1 MEDTIRVALARWRD
15 RQPNMASEA
24 FRNGLADEIAILLRE
39 KGSYIVFTDSEIEE
53 QNARATWVCSIC
65 GENTADVDYDYIGSG
80 TNHLGCE
87 LKSQEDI
94 DEYIEDI
101 DEQAYAQGR
110 GSSHRVVDD
119 AGVDIETGKYV
130 GDGKIPTTEDDGRDL
145 NFIHGSEEI
154 DGMYTDDEVKGWEE
168 AVGYKEPELK
178 FDTITEELY
187 TDEPHEELPF
197 REKNWLQKKHEDKVF
212 GHDQG
217 GSYTISAG
225 EEVDGM
231 YFDDEVKEWEEA
243 VGYKEPVQ
251 TLDDGG
257 GITYRDKVDLQKQI
271 YTEMTSDGLPEGGD
285 AQAVLE
291 SHKLAD
297 EIVDNQ
303 KGKWIYESPD
313 GGKTVFRRPFSD
325 YDPKN
330 KEEIDWET
338 KEPTGR
344 KFTEYNNGNW
354 RSETPYYD
362 AAHNINNEKGH
373 EE

>member
-1 MEDTIRVALARWRD
+1 MKQIIKNVLDDMSESQINLGSETARKTISSLISAALKT
-15 RQPNMASEA
+15 
-24 FRNGLADEIAILLRE
+24 
-39 KGSYIVFTDSEIEE
+39 KGCYTEYDDSEIEE

-65 GENTADVDYDYIGSG
+65 GENTADVDYDYLGSG

-87 LKSQEDI
+87 LKSQEEI

-110 GSSHRVVDD
+110 KSSVDEKD
-119 AGVDIETGKYV
+119 DSDFYTGPESKPV
-130 GDGKIPTTEDDGRDL
+130 QTLDDG
-145 NFIHGSEEI
+145 G
-154 DGMYTDDEVKGWEE
+154 G
-168 AVGYKEPELK
+168 
-178 FDTITEELY
+178 ITY
-187 TDEPHEELPF
+187 

-217 GSYTISAG
+217 GNYIIPAG

-231 YFDDEVKEWEEA
+231 YFDDEVEGWEKAVEDIPEGLKRAKELSQEA
-243 VGYKEPVQ
+243 LKE
-251 TLDDGG
+251 G
-257 GITYRDKVDLQKQI
+257 LQKQA
-271 YTEMTSDGLPEGGD
+271 YMEMTSDGLPEGGD

-297 EIVDNQ
+297 EIVDN
-303 KGKWIYESPD
+303 KDEKWIYESPD

-354 RSETPYYD
+354 S
-362 AAHNINNEKGH
+362 NEDEG
-373 EE
+373 

>member
-1 MEDTIRVALARWRD
+1 MKQIIKDVLDDMSNSQVNLGSSAARKMVSTLISTALE
-15 RQPNMASEA
+15 S
-24 FRNGLADEIAILLRE
+24 
-39 KGSYIVFTDSEIEE
+39 KGCYTEYDDSEIEE

-110 GSSHRVVDD
+110 GSSK
-119 AGVDIETGKYV
+119 T
-130 GDGKIPTTEDDGRDL
+130 
-145 NFIHGSEEI
+145 
-154 DGMYTDDEVKGWEE
+154 
-168 AVGYKEPELK
+168 
-178 FDTITEELY
+178 
-187 TDEPHEELPF
+187 
-197 REKNWLQKKHEDKVF
+197 
-212 GHDQG
+212 
-217 GSYTISAG
+217 
-225 EEVDGM
+225 
-231 YFDDEVKEWEEA
+231 
-243 VGYKEPVQ
+243 VQ

-257 GITYRDKVDLQKQI
+257 GITYREKNWLQKKHENKVFGGDTGTDADFGHDMGGSYESTDTMTGTDAIQKQI
-271 YTEMTSDGLPEGGD
+271 YNEMTSDGLPEGGD

-297 EIVDNQ
+297 EIVDN
-303 KGKWIYESPD
+303 KDEKWIYESPD

-330 KEEIDWET
+330 KEEINWET

-344 KFTEYNNGNW
+344 KFTEYNGGKW
-354 RSETPYYD
+354 
-362 AAHNINNEKGH
+362 NE
-373 EE
+373 

>member
-1 MEDTIRVALARWRD
+1 MKQIIKDVLEDMSNSQVNLASDAARETVSSLISAALKT
-15 RQPNMASEA
+15 
-24 FRNGLADEIAILLRE
+24 
-39 KGSYIVFTDSEIEE
+39 KGTYTEYDDSEIEE
-53 QNARATWVCSIC
+53 QEARETWVCEIC
-65 GENTADVDYDYIGSG
+65 GENTFEVDYDYLGSG

-101 DEQAYAQGR
+101 DEQAHAQGR

-130 GDGKIPTTEDDGRDL
+130 GDSGVR
-145 NFIHGSEEI
+145 
-154 DGMYTDDEVKGWEE
+154 
-168 AVGYKEPELK
+168 
-178 FDTITEELY
+178 
-187 TDEPHEELPF
+187 
-197 REKNWLQKKHEDKVF
+197 REKNWLQKKHENKVF
-212 GHDQG
+212 GGDTGTDADFGHETDDSDIPEGLRRAKELSQQPL
-217 GSYTISAG
+217 
-225 EEVDGM
+225 EEG
-231 YFDDEVKEWEEA
+231 
-243 VGYKEPVQ
+243 
-251 TLDDGG
+251 
-257 GITYRDKVDLQKQI
+257 LQKQI
-271 YTEMTSDGLPEGGD
+271 YNEMTSDGLPEGGD
-285 AQAVLE
+285 TQAVLE

-325 YDPKN
+325 YDPEN

-354 RSETPYYD
+354 RSKDE
-362 AAHNINNEKGH
+362 G
-373 EE
+373 

>member
-1 MEDTIRVALARWRD
+1 MKQIIRDVLD
-15 RQPNMASEA
+15 DMSNNQINLASETA
-24 FRNGLADEIAILLRE
+24 RE
-39 KGSYIVFTDSEIEE
+39 TVSSLISAALKTKGCYTEYDDSEIEE

-65 GENTADVDYDYIGSG
+65 GENTADVDYDYLGSG

-87 LKSQEDI
+87 MKNW
-94 DEYIEDI
+94 DEIKNHVNEK
-101 DEQAYAQGR
+101 
-110 GSSHRVVDD
+110 DD
-119 AGVDIETGKYV
+119 SDSYTG
-130 GDGKIPTTEDDGRDL
+130 P
-145 NFIHGSEEI
+145 
-154 DGMYTDDEVKGWEE
+154 
-168 AVGYKEPELK
+168 EPELK

-212 GHDQG
+212 GN
-217 GSYTISAG
+217 
-225 EEVDGM
+225 V
-231 YFDDEVKEWEEA
+231 
-243 VGYKEPVQ
+243 
-251 TLDDGG
+251 
-257 GITYRDKVDLQKQI
+257 QKQI
-271 YTEMTSDGLPEGGD
+271 YNEMTSDGLPEGGD

-313 GGKTVFRRPFSD
+313 GGETVFRRPFSD

-354 RSETPYYD
+354 RSED
-362 AAHNINNEKGH
+362 EG
-373 EE
+373 

>member
-1 MEDTIRVALARWRD
+1 MRPNIDGIVIIED
-15 RQPNMASEA
+15 
-24 FRNGLADEIAILLRE
+24 
-39 KGSYIVFTDSEIEE
+39 

-65 GENTADVDYDYIGSG
+65 GENTFEVDSDYVGSG

-110 GSSHRVVDD
+110 KSSY
-119 AGVDIETGKYV
+119 IQ
-130 GDGKIPTTEDDGRDL
+130 
-145 NFIHGSEEI
+145 GSEEI
-154 DGMYTDDEVKGWEE
+154 DGMYTDEEVKGWEE
-168 AVGYKEPELK
+168 AVGYKEDDTQKGLK
-178 FDTITEELY
+178 RAEELS
-187 TDEPHEELPF
+187 
-197 REKNWLQKKHEDKVF
+197 REAL
-212 GHDQG
+212 
-217 GSYTISAG
+217 
-225 EEVDGM
+225 
-231 YFDDEVKEWEEA
+231 KE
-243 VGYKEPVQ
+243 
-251 TLDDGG
+251 
-257 GITYRDKVDLQKQI
+257 GIQKQA
-271 YTEMTSDGLPEGGD
+271 YMEMTSDGLPVGGD

-303 KGKWIYESPD
+303 KEKWIYESPD
-313 GGKTVFRRPFSD
+313 GGKTVFRRPFAD
-325 YDPKN
+325 YDMKN

>member
-1 MEDTIRVALARWRD
+1 MKQIIKDVLNDMSDSQINLASDTARETVSSLISAALKT
-15 RQPNMASEA
+15 
-24 FRNGLADEIAILLRE
+24 
-39 KGSYIVFTDSEIEE
+39 KGSYTEYDDSEIEE

-65 GENTADVDYDYIGSG
+65 GENTADVDYDYLGSG

-101 DEQAYAQGR
+101 DEQAHAQGR
-110 GSSHRVVDD
+110 ESSFGGDTGIDADFGYDD
-119 AGVDIETGKYV
+119 
-130 GDGKIPTTEDDGRDL
+130 IPEGLRRAKEL
-145 NFIHGSEEI
+145 SQQAL
-154 DGMYTDDEVKGWEE
+154 DEG
-168 AVGYKEPELK
+168 A
-178 FDTITEELY
+178 
-187 TDEPHEELPF
+187 
-197 REKNWLQKKHEDKVF
+197 R
-212 GHDQG
+212 
-217 GSYTISAG
+217 S
-225 EEVDGM
+225 
-231 YFDDEVKEWEEA
+231 
-243 VGYKEPVQ
+243 
-251 TLDDGG
+251 
-257 GITYRDKVDLQKQI
+257 LQKQL

-354 RSETPYYD
+354 RSKDE
-362 AAHNINNEKGH
+362 G
-373 EE
+373 